1 MRATSVRSWHA
12 LDQLNHHRADTGR
25 LDNWG
30 SRLSLAVCGF
40 LRSRTALLEFTSND
54 MVSLGGCMMNNLM
67 NETTIYFLELWQDAS
82 LTDYAGLVLTIV
94 ILGWFVS
101 RYGRK
106 VGT

>member
-1 MRATSVRSWHA
+1 
-12 LDQLNHHRADTGR
+12 
-25 LDNWG
+25 
-30 SRLSLAVCGF
+30 
-40 LRSRTALLEFTSND
+40 
-54 MVSLGGCMMNNLM
+54 MMNNLM